1 VCSGVCACCE
11 WRVRYNCTSTTVLV
25 QLYWYNCTGTT
36 VLLFVVLKT
45 RDKMLKNGENTL
57 SSWFVS
63 LNQLN
68 QQGS

>member
-1 VCSGVCACCE
+1 MACALGCVPAASGVCG
-11 WRVRYNCTSTTVLV
+11 TTVPV